1 MLPRKKNTSM
11 KSDGKTPGAP
21 LPYFKKGN
29 EQREEDIDR
38 VAGFAHM
45 RGVGMIGI

>member
-1 MLPRKKNTSM
+1 MLPRKKNMSI
-11 KSDGKTPGAP
+11 KSDGNTPGSP

-29 EQREEDIDR
+29 EQREEAIDR

-45 RGVGMIGI
+45 RGVDMIGI